1 MEIKHTTVGGNLFIK
16 IDYENSGVKFQM
28 KKENV
33 QDMKLIG
40 INEVFLSNKLIHTLA
55 EEHLRHNNP
64 DMYDSSEGCIKLP
77 EDANVFIKEHQEEF
91 MECEDNI
98 NNIIKAYINEV
109 DS

>member
-1 MEIKHTTVGGNLFIK
+1 
-16 IDYENSGVKFQM
+16 M

-64 DMYDSSEGCIKLP
+64 DMYDSSEGCTKLP

-91 MECEDNI
+91 MKCADNI